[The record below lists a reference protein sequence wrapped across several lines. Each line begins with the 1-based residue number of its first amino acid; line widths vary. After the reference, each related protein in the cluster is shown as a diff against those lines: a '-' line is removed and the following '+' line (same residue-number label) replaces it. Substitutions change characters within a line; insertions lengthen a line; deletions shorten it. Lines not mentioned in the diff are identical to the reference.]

1 MRKFVPEGAKLIP
14 PEGELKFTGE
24 VYEVFQWPEP
34 MFDGTTATFEM
45 LRRPDTVKIVAV
57 KDGKVVV
64 TYQRQPRADWFYDFP
79 GGKVDAEDADELVA
93 AKREMM
99 EETGM
104 RFRDW
109 KLAEAHQPF
118 RKIDWIV
125 YTFVASGFIDQG
137 EQKLDSGEEIQVLE
151 LDWEEV
157 LRLSKGK
164 QTRYLEFPGME
175 QLRSVEDLLAL
186 PEIYRYD

>member
-14 PEGELKFTGE
+14 PEGESKFVGE

-34 MFDGTTATFEM
+34 MFDGSVATFEM
-45 LRRPDTVKIVAV
+45 LRRPDTVKIVAI
-57 KDGKVVV
+57 KDGRVIV

-79 GGKVDAEDADELVA
+79 GGKVDAEDTNELEA
-93 AKREMM
+93 AKREML

-104 RFRDW
+104 RFQNW
-109 KLAEAHQPF
+109 KLVEAHQPF

-125 YTFVASGFIDQG
+125 YTFVATGFIDQST
-137 EQKLDSGEEIQVLE
+137 QKLDSGEEIKVLE
-151 LDWEEV
+151 MEWDEV
-157 LRLSKGK
+157 LRLSKSK

-175 QLRSVEDLLAL
+175 KLRSIAELEAM
-186 PEIYRYD
+186 PEIFSYN